1 MATVRAKAPESLS
14 PHPYAAAAIRHLRR
28 VDPVMARI
36 IKAAGPFEIR
46 VNRRRF
52 QALARAII
60 FQQLAGSAATAI
72 YNRLVALFPG
82 RSFPTPAQVL
92 ACPDE
97 DLRKAGLSRQKILYL
112 RDLAAHVANK
122 SLNFHRFGRMSDDE
136 IVLDLTRVKGIGR
149 WTAEMFLMFNLG
161 RPDVLALDD
170 LGLRS
175 AARVA
180 YGLEGLPS
188 KRELEELGERWRP
201 FRTVAAWYLWQS
213 TRIILPDA
221 APAQPAAPR
230 AKSAKRARGG

>member
-1 MATVRAKAPESLS
+1 MAALKEKVTDTRSS
-14 PHPYAAAAIRHLRR
+14 HPYAAAAIRHLKR

-36 IKAAGPFEIR
+36 IREVGPFRIR

-52 QALARAII
+52 QALARAIM
-60 FQQLAGSAATAI
+60 FQQLAGSAAAAI
-72 YNRLVALFPG
+72 YTRFVALFPG

-92 ACPDE
+92 ARPDE
-97 DLRKAGLSRQKILYL
+97 NLRKAGLSRQKMLYL
-112 RDLAAHVANK
+112 RDLAEHVANK
-122 SLNFHRFGRMSDDE
+122 SLNFHRFSRMTDDE
-136 IVLDLTRVKGIGR
+136 IIAELTRVKGIGR

-175 AARVA
+175 AARTA
-180 YGLEGLPS
+180 YGLANLPS

-213 TRIILPDA
+213 TRIVLPDA
-221 APAQPAAPR
+221 ASPGPIKTMRSRKADR
-230 AKSAKRARGG
+230 